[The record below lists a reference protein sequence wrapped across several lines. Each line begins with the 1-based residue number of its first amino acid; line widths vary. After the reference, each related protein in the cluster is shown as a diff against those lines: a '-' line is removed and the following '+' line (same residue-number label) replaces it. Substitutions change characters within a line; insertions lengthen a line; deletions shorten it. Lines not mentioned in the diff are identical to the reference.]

1 VIGLEA
7 IVGDAF
13 EKTEEGL
20 KFWGVYKLMVGVLA
34 AAESLLGIL
43 RSANPPEMSIWGPL
57 TIAAA
62 VLLAIDG
69 LADLFVNVN
78 RWLFVALGAIVPIA
92 ISILSDEWPVRLWI
106 FAVAVGFA
114 EWVFLELRRST
125 GRTEIGSLACCAALA
140 CSLAN
145 TTFMIFRQYWDAPQ
159 FWPLG
164 QIFRFMLPIALPWT
178 LIAILL
184 LHSAR
189 ELIASRKE
197 RADGPLLASEA
208 ADES

>member
-1 VIGLEA
+1 MRSGW
-7 IVGDAF
+7 
-13 EKTEEGL
+13 EGVL

-43 RSANPPEMSIWGPL
+43 RSLNPPEMSIWGPL
-57 TIAAA
+57 TIAAS

-69 LADLFVNVN
+69 FRDLFANVN
-78 RWLFVALGAIVPIA
+78 RWFFVAFGALVPVA
-92 ISILSDEWPVRLWI
+92 ISMLSDDWPARLWV
-106 FAVAVGFA
+106 FAVAVGFL
-114 EWVFLELRRST
+114 EWVFLELRTTT
-125 GRTEIGSLACCAALA
+125 GRTEIGSLACCALLA

-178 LIAILL
+178 LIMILL

-189 ELIASRKE
+189 ELIASHSE
-197 RADGPLLASEA
+197 HADDPMLASET
-208 ADES
+208 ADE